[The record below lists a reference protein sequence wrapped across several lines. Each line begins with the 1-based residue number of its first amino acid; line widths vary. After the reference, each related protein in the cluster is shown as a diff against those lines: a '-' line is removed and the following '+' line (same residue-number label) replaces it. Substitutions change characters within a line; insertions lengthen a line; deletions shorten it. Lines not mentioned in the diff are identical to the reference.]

1 MIRVVTQTLKIAAIV
16 LIGVAVVAGSAGFFT
31 YWSDRTKPDDLGRP
45 VTIQITSDDDTS
57 SVAKKLTDADL
68 VNYGIYFEARMR
80 LSGGEL
86 KPGTYTL
93 RKGESVADIIDAITV
108 ADDETDTGT
117 ETAQGDTPAQS
128 FQITFIEGQR
138 IGEFADK
145 LEEAGFPNGRQAFL
159 DAVAN
164 PSNRQG
170 FDFLQ
175 GLPQDATL
183 EGFLFPDTYTVGA
196 GETADQLVIKMLNN
210 FDAKFSAEMRAQQ
223 QASGLTMLQV
233 VTIASIVEREAAVP
247 DERPIIA
254 KVYLNRIDQGMLL
267 NADPTLQYFA
277 GAEGDWWPKITD
289 AIMATDNPYNT
300 YLYTG
305 LPPGPISNPGLAS
318 LQSVLQPADVNYLYF
333 VAKDDGSGTHVFA
346 ATNEEQNQNR
356 CTYAGDCSDAGGD
369 AAGDGAG
376 TETPAE
382 GGDGSGG

>member
-1 MIRVVTQTLKIAAIV
+1 MIRVVTQTLKIATIV
-16 LIGVAVVAGSAGFFT
+16 LIGVAVIAGSAGFFS
-31 YWSDRTKPDDLGRP
+31 YWSDRSRADDVGRP
-45 VTIQITSDDDTS
+45 VTIQITADDDTS
-57 SVAKKLTDADL
+57 SVAKKLTDAQL
-68 VNYGIYFEARMR
+68 VDYGIYFETRMR

-93 RKGESVADIIDAITV
+93 RKGESVAEIIDQITV
-108 ADDETDTGT
+108 ADDDPAAGTD
-117 ETAQGDTPAQS
+117 TAQGDTPSQS

-145 LEEAGFPNGRQAFL
+145 LEAAGFPNGRQALL

-164 PSNRQG
+164 PQNRQG

-175 GLPQDATL
+175 GLPSDASL

-210 FDAKFSAEMRAQQ
+210 FDAKFTAEMRAQQ
-223 QASGLTMLQV
+223 QASGLTMIQV
-233 VTIASIVEREAAVP
+233 MTLASIVEREAAVA

-289 AIMATDNPYNT
+289 AILATDSPYNT
-300 YLYTG
+300 YIYTG
-305 LPPGPISNPGLAS
+305 LPPGPIANPGLAS
-318 LQSVLQPADVNYLYF
+318 IQSVLQPADVTYLYF
-333 VAKDDGSGTHVFA
+333 VAKDDGSNSHAFA
-346 ATNEEQNQNR
+346 DTNEEQNQNR
-356 CTYAGDCSDAGGD
+356 CTYAGDCSDSSGGETPTEPASD
-369 AAGDGAG
+369 QGDGN
-376 TETPAE
+376 
-382 GGDGSGG
+382 GG

>member
-1 MIRVVTQTLKIAAIV
+1 MIRVVTQTLKIATIV
-16 LIGVAVVAGSAGFFT
+16 LVSVAVVAASAGFFN
-31 YWSDRTKPDDLGRP
+31 YWSDRSRADDIGRP

-57 SVAKKLTDADL
+57 SVAKKLTDAEL
-68 VNYGIYFEARMR
+68 VNYGVYFEARMR

-93 RKGESVADIIDAITV
+93 RKGQSVAEIIDQITV
-108 ADDETDTGT
+108 SDAEAGTGT
-117 ETAQGDTPAQS
+117 QTAQGDTPSQS

-164 PSNRQG
+164 PANRQG

-175 GLPQDATL
+175 GLPSDASL

-210 FDAKFSAEMRAQQ
+210 FDTKFTPEMRQQ
-223 QASGLTMLQV
+223 LQASGLTMLQAI
-233 VTIASIVEREAAVP
+233 TIASIVEREAAVA

-254 KVYLNRIDQGMLL
+254 KVYLNRLDQGMLL
-267 NADPTLQYFA
+267 NADPTLQYMA
-277 GAEGDWWPKITD
+277 GAEGDWWPKVTTAMMETD
-289 AIMATDNPYNT
+289 SPYNT
-300 YLYTG
+300 NIYTG

-318 LQSVLQPADVNYLYF
+318 IQSVLQPADVTYLYF
-333 VAKDDGSGTHVFA
+333 VAKDDGSGTHEFA
-346 ATNEEQNQNR
+346 NTNEEQNQNR
-356 CTYAGDCSDAGGD
+356 CTYAGDCSDAQGGD
-369 AAGDGAG
+369 SSTKTPTDTSGDG
-376 TETPAE
+376 
-382 GGDGSGG
+382 GG

>member
-1 MIRVVTQTLKIAAIV
+1 MIRVVTQTLKIATIV
-16 LIGVAVVAGSAGFFT
+16 LIGVAVVAASAGFFN
-31 YWSDRTKPDDLGRP
+31 YWSDRTRPDDVGRP
-45 VTIQITSDDDTS
+45 VTIQITADDDTS
-57 SVAKKLTDADL
+57 SVAKKLTEANL
-68 VNYGIYFEARMR
+68 VNYGVYFEARMR

-93 RKGESVADIIDAITV
+93 RKGESVAEIIDQITV
-108 ADDETDTGT
+108 ADDETSTST
-117 ETAQGDTPAQS
+117 QTAQGDTPSQS

-164 PSNRQG
+164 PANRQG
-170 FDFLQ
+170 FDFLA
-175 GLPQDATL
+175 GLPSDASL
-183 EGFLFPDTYTVGA
+183 EGFLFPDTYTVGT

-210 FDAKFSAEMRAQQ
+210 FDAKFTAEMHRQLD
-223 QASGLTMLQV
+223 ASGLTMLQAI
-233 VTIASIVEREAAVP
+233 TIASIIEREAAVA

-277 GAEGDWWPKITD
+277 GTEGDWWPKITD
-289 AIMATDNPYNT
+289 AIMATDSPYNT
-300 YLYTG
+300 YIYTG

-318 LQSVLQPADVNYLYF
+318 IQSVLQPADVNYLYF
-333 VAKDDGSGTHVFA
+333 VARDDGSGTHVFA

-356 CTYAGDCSDAGGD
+356 CTYAGDCSDAGS
-369 AAGDGAG
+369 DGST
-376 TETPAE
+376 TETPTE
-382 GGDGSGG
+382 GDGNGG

>member
-16 LIGVAVVAGSAGFFT
+16 LVGVAVIAASAGFFS
-31 YWSDRTKPDDLGRP
+31 YWSDRSRADDIGRP
-45 VTIQITSDDDTS
+45 VTIQITADDDTS
-57 SVAKKLTDADL
+57 SVSKKLTDAKL

-80 LSGGEL
+80 LAGGEL

-93 RKGESVADIIDAITV
+93 RKGESVAEIIDQITV
-108 ADDETDTGT
+108 SDDQASADSGSGS
-117 ETAQGDTPAQS
+117 AQGDTPSQS

-164 PSNRQG
+164 PANRQG

-175 GLPQDATL
+175 GLPSDASL
-183 EGFLFPDTYTVGA
+183 EGFLFPDTYTIGA

-210 FDAKFSAEMRAQQ
+210 FDSKFTSDMRAQQ
-223 QASGLTMLQV
+223 EASGLSMV
-233 VTIASIVEREAAVP
+233 EVMTIASIVEREAAVG

-254 KVYLNRIDQGMLL
+254 KVYLNRLDQGMLL
-267 NADPTLQYFA
+267 NADPTLQYMA

-289 AIMATDNPYNT
+289 AIMATDSPYNT
-300 YLYTG
+300 YMHTG

-318 LQSVLQPADVNYLYF
+318 IQSVLRPADVSYLYF
-333 VAKDDGSGTHVFA
+333 VARDDGSGTHVFA
-346 ATNEEQNQNR
+346 TTNEEQNQNR
-356 CTYAGDCSDAGGD
+356 CTYAGDCSDSS
-369 AAGDGAG
+369 GDG
-376 TETPAE
+376 TTSETPE
-382 GGDGSGG
+382 GDGDGGNGG